1 MSLNVLDKESRLAQV
16 YWEIGFSS
24 TLPLNQLTNGTAPPD
39 TTLFLPV
46 LRLGG
51 ISYGPVV
58 RLTNELSQFPLP
70 TSYGIPRARPARL
83 VYYAK
88 GYGVVGF
95 VEGGTLW
102 YRLP

>member
-1 MSLNVLDKESRLAQV
+1 MVRLAN
-16 YWEIGFSS
+16 F
-24 TLPLNQLTNGTAPPD
+24 LPL
-39 TTLFLPV
+39 
-46 LRLGG
+46 
-51 ISYGPVV
+51 S
-58 RLTNELSQFPLP
+58 PLP
-70 TSYGIPRARPARL
+70 IIYGIPRARPARL